1 MSSMEMSGKLA
12 VGIAGVT
19 RLKCFGNTVTARTVS
34 HDIDLS
40 VTKSGQVGTNE
51 SVKRKRERERSQR
64 FIVYTRCANEL
75 QFVSNLSR
83 E

>member
-1 MSSMEMSGKLA
+1 MSSMEMSDKLA